1 MDFKKNIGL
10 RSTAVL
16 AFTSVLFA
24 GLPLLAESSS
34 ATSKSISRETSV
46 LLLPALDA
54 TKDASHMLAPR
65 RAVIRHREQAEFL
78 KRQFKLLGEALAT
91 RAAEASPK
99 IDLTRVSDRT
109 ADHLDQLSRRAKA
122 DWTVSIIVE
131 EVEMNPTD
139 SGSLAA
145 NTRLHLQ
152 IWDARKKEWL
162 IDQSYTET
170 ASGDGAPPM
179 LFMESLDQA
188 VRTAL
193 SPQLHTFPLVVTLER
208 ENSLIDYLEGQTD
221 AFVADAKTSFAG
233 LRSVEPSVTR

>member
-1 MDFKKNIGL
+1 MDSGKHSGR
-10 RSTAVL
+10 RSRAVL
-16 AFTSVLFA
+16 ALISVLFA
-24 GLPLLAESSS
+24 GVSLPAENSPAASKIVSS
-34 ATSKSISRETSV
+34 ETGV

-54 TKDASHMLAPR
+54 TKDAANMLAPR

-78 KRQFKLLGEALAT
+78 KRQFKLLGEPLAV

-99 IDLTRVSDRT
+99 IDLTRISDRT
-109 ADHLDQLSRRAKA
+109 AENLDQLSRRAKA
-122 DWTVSIIVE
+122 DWAVSIIVE

-162 IDQSYTET
+162 INQVYTGT

-179 LFMESLDQA
+179 VFMKSLDQA

-193 SPQLHTFPLVVTLER
+193 SPQLQTFPLVVTLER
-208 ENSLIDYLEGQTD
+208 ENTLIDYLEGQTE

-233 LRSVEPSVTR
+233 LRSGEHSVLR